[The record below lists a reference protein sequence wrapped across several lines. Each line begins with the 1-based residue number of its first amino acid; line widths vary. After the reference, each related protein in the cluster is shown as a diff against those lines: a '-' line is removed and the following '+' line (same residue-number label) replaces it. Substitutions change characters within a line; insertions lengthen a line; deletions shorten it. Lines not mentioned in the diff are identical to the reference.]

1 MSLFVPLSSP
11 AVSPLLFSH
20 SCPAPLCTLCPLLM
34 LFLPDLSD
42 DLHLYVFLPLSS
54 LISAPFLPS
63 GYTPSV
69 PVILPAHSPAPPG
82 GCASFLLS
90 LSALVVSIFPLLLSQ
105 HHDALKAM
113 VPPFILSRTLCVKC
127 LTIVTT
133 LLPLIQSPSAFVAL
147 QSLEIRLFNLLL
159 YFIHLLPSRLNHFH
173 FTIYK
178 SLYVPIGSPSFFILL
193 SFSISFSRSLCLLLL
208 IPLVP
213 VFTRMATE

>member
-1 MSLFVPLSSP
+1 MYFCLSSP
-11 AVSPLLFSH
+11 HFCSLSALCLHSFSPCYS
-20 SCPAPLCTLCPLLM
+20 
-34 LFLPDLSD
+34 
-42 DLHLYVFLPLSS
+42 
-54 LISAPFLPS
+54 PFLP
-63 GYTPSV
+63 TLWHPRWLCF
-69 PVILPAHSPAPPG
+69 LPA
-82 GCASFLLS
+82 
-90 LSALVVSIFPLLLSQ
+90 LSALVVNIFPLLLSQ